1 MRSNE
6 ITLPAGGGLLDT
18 ELELRFALQYPH
30 YLKQWEAGNRLQVML
45 QRRKRYK
52 NRTILGYKTLCSN
65 TINMVAAVQRQMDM
79 ELELYGEATS
89 TSGKETLA
97 SLARLQ
103 VQSLTS
109 QPVDHE
115 EAAERL
121 KTLSLGDGAGIM
133 NQPSYPHYILSI
145 RTHSLKTLKKKK
157 SQYLYQ
163 GIRILVRRLSM
174 TPVPFFWAPLHCLP
188 KPIFF
193 PSSFFHSFS
202 LILSLSETPGIPIC
216 FGMIQWIYERIK
228 KQNYGARL
236 YIRYASVWIFGNNF
250 YPFMR

>member
-1 MRSNE
+1 M
-6 ITLPAGGGLLDT
+6 PAGGGLLDT
-18 ELELRFALQYPH
+18 ALELRFALQYPH

-89 TSGKETLA
+89 TSGKD
-97 SLARLQ
+97 SVSPLARLQ

-133 NQPSYPHYILSI
+133 NPHPPLPSI
-145 RTHSLKTLKKKK
+145 RVFSSSPQLDRCLHTRTH
-157 SQYLYQ
+157 
-163 GIRILVRRLSM
+163 RRLRKKEEN
-174 TPVPFFWAPLHCLP
+174 LH
-188 KPIFF
+188 
-193 PSSFFHSFS
+193 
-202 LILSLSETPGIPIC
+202 
-216 FGMIQWIYERIK
+216 RIM
-228 KQNYGARL
+228 
-236 YIRYASVWIFGNNF
+236 S
-250 YPFMR
+250 

>member
-1 MRSNE
+1 MFADPIPSDSPETTRLRHQLHHVGRQNAGTKLDIKKTITQDFNHIISCFVFQSSKRTLRSNE
-6 ITLPAGGGLLDT
+6 IMLPAGGGLLDT
-18 ELELRFALQYPH
+18 ALELRFALQYPH

-89 TSGKETLA
+89 TSGKESVA
-97 SLARLQ
+97 PLARLQ

-133 NQPSYPHYILSI
+133 N
-145 RTHSLKTLKKKK
+145 HSHPLGL
-157 SQYLYQ
+157 
-163 GIRILVRRLSM
+163 
-174 TPVPFFWAPLHCLP
+174 FF
-188 KPIFF
+188 
-193 PSSFFHSFS
+193 
-202 LILSLSETPGIPIC
+202 
-216 FGMIQWIYERIK
+216 
-228 KQNYGARL
+228 
-236 YIRYASVWIFGNNF
+236 
-250 YPFMR
+250 

>member
-1 MRSNE
+1 MQVIFRADIPNLLHSYKASFNLDEFQSSKRTLRSNE
-6 ITLPAGGGLLDT
+6 IMLPAGGGLLDT
-18 ELELRFALQYPH
+18 ALELRFALQYPH

-89 TSGKETLA
+89 TSGKETVA
-97 SLARLQ
+97 PLARLQ
-103 VQSLTS
+103 VQSLSS

-133 NQPSYPHYILSI
+133 NQLFF
-145 RTHSLKTLKKKK
+145 LQLF
-157 SQYLYQ
+157 
-163 GIRILVRRLSM
+163 
-174 TPVPFFWAPLHCLP
+174 PFHPD
-188 KPIFF
+188 I
-193 PSSFFHSFS
+193 FS
-202 LILSLSETPGIPIC
+202 LNRG
-216 FGMIQWIYERIK
+216 
-228 KQNYGARL
+228 
-236 YIRYASVWIFGNNF
+236 
-250 YPFMR
+250 